1 MVKFFYLSLAPDDP
15 PQQLLSERS
24 TNSVTFHWLPP
35 TIPNGI
41 IRRYVFSIFTAG
53 VTATKELTAVNG
65 KNMLTMDGFHPY
77 QFYSVNVTASTSVNG
92 VFADSSPANLNEF
105 TLPDSELPLGK

>member
-1 MVKFFYLSLAPDDP
+1 M
-15 PQQLLSERS
+15 
-24 TNSVTFHWLPP
+24 
-35 TIPNGI
+35 PNGI
-41 IRRYVFSIFTAG
+41 IRRYVLSIFTTG
-53 VTATKELTAVNG
+53 ATSAKELTPVSG
-65 KNMLTMDGFHPY
+65 KSTFTMYGFHPY